1 MFQAPLKQLLT
12 IGELIQSIQSQI
24 SKFLMAD
31 KGRVQMILGNS
42 EILILKVNLFWQKFN
57 SVNYLILI
65 GC

>member
-42 EILILKVNLFWQKFN
+42 EILILKVNLF
-57 SVNYLILI
+57 
-65 GC
+65 